1 MGVRD
6 RDRNRERE
14 KDRGVKEN
22 GREAAL
28 RGERKI
34 EREERLK

>member
-1 MGVRD
+1 VRD
-6 RDRNRERE
+6 RDRNRERA
-14 KDRGVKEN
+14 KDRGAKEN
-22 GREAAL
+22 GRETAL